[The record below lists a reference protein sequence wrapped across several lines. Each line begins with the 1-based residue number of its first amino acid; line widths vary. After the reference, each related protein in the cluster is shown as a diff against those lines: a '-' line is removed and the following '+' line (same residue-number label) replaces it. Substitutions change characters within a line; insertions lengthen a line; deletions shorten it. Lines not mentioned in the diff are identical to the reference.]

1 MSMEIAKFAATY
13 FIEVDSQMT
22 RFDRKTGTI
31 NSLHCNTQN
40 LHEELGEIEYM
51 FCDKTGTLTKNQLK
65 FNSLSFC
72 AGSSGTK
79 IINYTDEER
88 FSSKMMT
95 YGGNS
100 NLNHMF
106 ECINL
111 C

>member
-1 MSMEIAKFAATY
+1 MSVEIAKFAATY

-65 FNSLSFC
+65 FNSLTFC
-72 AGSSGTK
+72 DGTSDTK
-79 IINYTDEER
+79 IINYTNEES

-95 YGGNS
+95 HGGNS
-100 NLNHMF
+100 NLKHMF
-106 ECINL
+106 DCINL

>member
-1 MSMEIAKFAATY
+1 MSMEMAKFAATY

-22 RFDRKTGTI
+22 RFDRKTGTV

-72 AGSSGTK
+72 AGALDTK
-79 IINYTDEER
+79 IINYTNKES
-88 FSSKMMT
+88 FSSKIMS
-95 YGGNS
+95 YGGNI
-100 NLNHMF
+100 NLSHMF
-106 ECINL
+106 DCINL